1 VHVPKPRTLDRIVRI
16 VGKGHA
22 SLQAIANRT
31 TRSVYSKQQEY
42 GHSSSDVVSCTHSFT
57 RLYVARYVLSTHE
70 EGGGWYLRTCEVN
83 SNQSARFIGYYMQQ
97 KHLREMGIYYKENAA
112 LLRQGVSKFAI
123 LGVSL
128 ASARDHQS
136 VNSVTSSVTR

>member
-1 VHVPKPRTLDRIVRI
+1 
-16 VGKGHA
+16 
-22 SLQAIANRT
+22 
-31 TRSVYSKQQEY
+31 
-42 GHSSSDVVSCTHSFT
+42 
-57 RLYVARYVLSTHE
+57 
-70 EGGGWYLRTCEVN
+70 
-83 SNQSARFIGYYMQQ
+83 MQQ